1 MKIPEEQDDLTEE
14 EREEALIQAQNK
26 AGRPLGP
33 LAVLALA
40 TWPSKYRTLP
50 PESQMPDLYV
60 KIFKER
66 RSADVNRL
74 TTGVRSKIA
83 AAYEEFC
90 VASMY
95 LSTVPTARTFH

>member
-1 MKIPEEQDDLTEE
+1 MKVPDGKEDWTEE
-14 EREEALIQAQNK
+14 EREEAWIEAENK

-40 TWPSKYRTLP
+40 TWPSKYSTLP
-50 PESQMPDLYV
+50 PESQVPDLYV
-60 KIFKER
+60 EFSKQR
-66 RSADVNRL
+66 RSADENRL
-74 TTGVRSKIA
+74 TSYARSKIA

-95 LSTVPTARTFH
+95 LFTNPTARTFH